1 MFDFH
6 GRVALVTGGSS
17 GLGFEF
23 AKALAGQGA
32 DIAIVARRADRL
44 AENKKEIEH
53 TYGVRC
59 LTAQCDARK
68 PSQVR
73 ETVRAV
79 LDQFGKIDILVAN
92 AGIGGRGEAA
102 EMSDEDWMNVIQTNL
117 CGVYYF
123 CREAGR
129 SMIENHYGRIINIS
143 SLYGLVGKKNMCSAS
158 YSAAKGGVIGLT
170 KALACEW
177 GEHGITVNAI
187 SPGYYPTELMTPW
200 IDSEKYLEFFRTR
213 CPVGRKGN
221 MNEAD
226 SAILFLAAE
235 ESSYITG
242 ITVPM
247 DGGWTAG

>member
-17 GLGFEF
+17 GLGFEY

-32 DIAIVARRADRL
+32 DVAIVARRTDRL
-44 AENKKEIEH
+44 AENKKVIED

-59 LTAQCDARK
+59 FAAQCDVRD
-68 PSQVR
+68 PEQVR
-73 ETVRAV
+73 KTVAAV
-79 LDQFGKIDILVAN
+79 IKEYGKIDILVAN
-92 AGIGGRGEAA
+92 AGIGGRGKAS
-102 EMSDEDWMNVIQTNL
+102 EMSDEDWMNVIATNL

-123 CREAGR
+123 CREV
-129 SMIENHYGRIINIS
+129 SKNMIENHYGRIINIS

-158 YSAAKGGVIGLT
+158 YSAAKGGVIGMT

-177 GEHGITVNAI
+177 GEYGITVNAI

-226 SAILFLAAE
+226 STILFLAAE
-235 ESSYITG
+235 ESSYVTG

>member
-32 DIAIVARRADRL
+32 DVAIVARRADRL
-44 AENKKEIEH
+44 AENKSEIER

-59 LTAQCDARK
+59 LTVQCDVCD
-68 PSQVR
+68 PDQVR
-73 ETVRAV
+73 STVAKV
-79 LDQFGKIDILVAN
+79 IAEFGKIDILVAN

-102 EMSDEDWMNVIQTNL
+102 EMSDEDWMKVISTNL

-129 SMIENHYGRIINIS
+129 NMIQNHYGRIINIS

-200 IDSEKYLEFFRTR
+200 IDSDKYLEFFRTR

-226 SAILFLAAE
+226 STILFLAAE
-235 ESSYITG
+235 ESSYVTG

>member
-32 DIAIVARRADRL
+32 DVAIVARRADRL
-44 AENKKEIEH
+44 AENKKKIED
-53 TYGVRC
+53 TYGVHC
-59 LTAQCDARK
+59 FTAQCDVCN
-68 PSQVR
+68 PDQVR
-73 ETVRAV
+73 STVAAV
-79 LDQFGKIDILVAN
+79 IERFGKIDILVAN
-92 AGIGGRGEAA
+92 AGIGGRGEAS
-102 EMSDEDWMNVIQTNL
+102 EMSDEDWMKVINTNL

-123 CREAGR
+123 CREVGR
-129 SMIENHYGRIINIS
+129 SMIKNHYGRIINIS

-226 SAILFLAAE
+226 STVLFLAAE